1 MRSALISAFSLTVVC
16 TSCRDDEF
24 VVPMQDTVIP
34 SAGTGEGI
42 GGMYLVNEGNMG
54 SNKCTIDYLDL
65 SAADGLVHY
74 QRNIF
79 AARNP
84 STVKELGDVGNDIQ
98 LYGSRLWIVVNCSNK
113 VEVCTADS
121 CRRIGQIDIPNCRF
135 VAFDKGYAYVS
146 SYVGPVRISGDVQ
159 LGRVYKIDTLTLQKT
174 DSVVVGYQPEEM
186 AVCGTSLY
194 VANSGGYRVPNYDN
208 TVSVVNLA
216 TMCEERKICVAPNLH
231 RLRADRYGQLWV
243 SSRGD
248 YRDTPPSL
256 SWLTPAPDGGM
267 TVGGSLD
274 IAVSEMDIVGDTLY
288 YIGVDRNE
296 KTMTQ
301 TISMGLVNVRTHDIL
316 QTDIFD
322 ADEAK
327 AVTMPYGIKVNPY
340 TRDFF
345 LMDAKNYVS
354 SGELLCFDRN
364 GKFRWRVTTGDI
376 PSRAAF
382 VSHGAA
388 IDSKPQLPA
397 GTNPYIIAVDEY
409 VPAPGQFVNVMPLYK
424 PGDTQQT
431 MVRKCTD
438 ALANDN
444 GGLVSLGAYGGYI
457 TFHFSHPV
465 KNVPGEYD
473 IYIKGNAFAATPGAT
488 DGSSEPGIVMVS
500 QDTNGNAL
508 PDDEWYE
515 LAGSADTDSVGK
527 ADYNYSIT
535 YTYAP
540 MADTP
545 WHDSKGTQGTI
556 RRNGYHQQEY
566 FPLWLADKA
575 TLSFSGTR
583 LPDNAHDVNGDGSYW
598 RLDAYRYGY
607 ADNAPNLS
615 DGKPNPACCFNIDWA
630 VDRDRQHVA
639 LSHIDFV
646 RVYSAMNQQCG
657 WIGETST
664 EISGAQDLHPER

>member
-1 MRSALISAFSLTVVC
+1 
-16 TSCRDDEF
+16 
-24 VVPMQDTVIP
+24 MQDTVIP
-34 SAGTGEGI
+34 SDRTSGGI
-42 GGMYLVNEGNMG
+42 GGMYVINEGNMG

-65 SAADGLVHY
+65 SAADGKIHY

-98 LYGSRLWIVVNCSNK
+98 LYGSRLWMIVNCSNK

-121 CRRIGQIDIPNCRF
+121 CRRIGQVNIPNCRF
-135 VAFDKGYAYVS
+135 VTFHDGYAYVS
-146 SYVGPVRISGDVQ
+146 SYVGPVRISGDAQ
-159 LGRVYKIDTLTLQKT
+159 LGRVYKVDTLTLQKT

-186 AVCGTSLY
+186 AVLGNRLY

-216 TMCEERKICVAPNLH
+216 TMTEERKIQVAPNLH

-248 YRDTPPSL
+248 YRDTPATL
-256 SWLTPAPDGGM
+256 SWLTPSPDGEM
-267 TVGGSLD
+267 QVGGRLN

-288 YIGVDRNE
+288 YIGVDHNE
-296 KTMTQ
+296 KTQQQ
-301 TISMGLVNVRTHDIL
+301 TISMGLVNVRAHEAMPTTL
-316 QTDIFD
+316 FD
-322 ADEAK
+322 AQEAK
-327 AVTMPYGIKVNPY
+327 NITMPYSIKVNPY
-340 TRDFF
+340 TRDFY

-354 SGELLCFDRN
+354 SGELLHFDAS
-364 GKFRWRVTTGDI
+364 GKFLWCVTTGDI

-388 IDSKPQLPA
+388 IDEPQPPA
-397 GTNPYIIAVDEY
+397 TSINPYILAVDEY
-409 VPAPGQFVNVMPLYK
+409 VPAPGQFVNVMPLYS

-431 MVRKCTD
+431 MVQKCTE

-444 GGLVSLGAYGGYI
+444 GGMVTLGAYGGYI

-473 IYIKGNAFAATPGAT
+473 IYIKGNAFAATPNAS

-500 QDTNGNAL
+500 QDTNGNGL

-515 LAGSADTDSVGK
+515 LSGSADIDSVGK
-527 ADYNYSIT
+527 VDYGYTIT
-535 YTYAP
+535 YSYSP

-545 WHDSKGTQGTI
+545 WHDSDGTHGSI

-566 FPLWLADKA
+566 YPLWLTDNASL
-575 TLSFSGTR
+575 TFHGTR
-583 LPDNAHDVNGDGSYW
+583 LPSNAHDINGDGSYW
-598 RLDAYRYGY
+598 LLDAFRYGY
-607 ADNAPNLS
+607 VDNAPNLI
-615 DGKPNPACCFNIDWA
+615 DGKLNPACCFNIDWA
-630 VDRDRQHVA
+630 VDAKRQPVS
-639 LSHIDFV
+639 LTHIDFV
-646 RVYSAMNQQCG
+646 RVYSALNQQCG

-664 EISGAQDLHPER
+664 EISGAQDLHPEE